1 MAVSGFISNDGT
13 LLAVN
18 RFRRR
23 LNRDAVLRYMRSRVG
38 HLAAT
43 CGESRLPGLG
53 EMRLGIEGLRGET
66 ARLRDEIALIC
77 QQNAVLDDR
86 VNYLSAR
93 LDYAM
98 TRLRGLSGELRGDYY
113 ERRDRPAPSEYWSRH
128 NVTSHHRFTSVE
140 DSLRQFEFRNRQY
153 PGYID
158 LLPVAGKDGMA
169 ILDFGC
175 GPGHDLIGFAHQSRP
190 SRLVGV
196 DISKTSLA
204 EAEQRLRLHQAPA
217 ELVHVEYGTYDLPF
231 AAASFD
237 YIHCSGVL
245 MCIEDPPRL
254 LREFARLLRP
264 QGELRLMVYN
274 YDSIWLH
281 LYVAYVVQI
290 ENGLYSDLPTR
301 VAFTRT
307 TDGEDCPVN
316 AVWRPEEMIALGRE
330 AGFAAE
336 YLGAAMSLWE
346 LHLLPRRHLAC
357 LQPALP
363 DESREFLLGLR
374 IDAEGYPLSGR
385 HRAGIDGCYRFR
397 SMS

>member
-1 MAVSGFISNDGT
+1 MRNGARHLPFISGDSRSAGIEET
-13 LLAVN
+13 
-18 RFRRR
+18 RFQLEALRSEAAGLREEI
-23 LNRDAVLRYMRSRVG
+23 AVLR
-38 HLAAT
+38 A
-43 CGESRLPGLG
+43 
-53 EMRLGIEGLRGET
+53 
-66 ARLRDEIALIC
+66 
-77 QQNAVLDDR
+77 QNTVLDDR

-113 ERRDRPAPSEYWSRH
+113 ERPSRLSPSEYWSRH

-140 DSLRQFEFRNRQY
+140 DSLRQFDFRNRQY

-158 LLPVAGKDGMA
+158 LLPVSGKDGMA
-169 ILDFGC
+169 VLDFGC
-175 GPGHDLIGFAHQSRP
+175 GPGHDLVGFAHYSRP
-190 SRLVGV
+190 SRLVGI

-204 EAEQRLRLHQAPA
+204 EAEQRLQLHGEPA
-217 ELVHVEYGTYDLPF
+217 ELVRVEYGTYDLPF

-274 YDSIWLH
+274 YNSIWLH

-290 ENGLYSDLPTR
+290 ENGLYSELPTR

-316 AVWRPEEMIALGRE
+316 AVWRPEEIIALG
-330 AGFAAE
+330 ADSGFAAE
-336 YLGAAMSLWE
+336 FLGAAMSLWE

-363 DESREFLLGLR
+363 DESRDFLMRLR
-374 IDAEGYPLSGR
+374 IDADGYPLCGQ
-385 HRAGIDGCYRFR
+385 HRAGIDGCFR
-397 SMS
+397 LRKAS